1 VPPDPAHDTPPTQ
14 PRRSTKQRPREEICG
29 AVLDFEAARQAR
41 GLTQREAAQALGVPL
56 ETLLG
61 WRDRVARSGLPP
73 AQRAFF
79 ESPEGVRFL
88 AVLLVATLFVMNVC
102 GGLGVAMVRVFFT
115 LTGLH
120 TLIACSETSL
130 RRMRARMLAAIGAWG
145 DAQDAVLAQAMAPR
159 DILAC
164 LDENFHAAMMLVAME
179 PVSGFLLV
187 ETVADRR
194 DGETWAA
201 TLRAAL
207 AKWPV
212 RLVALVGDEAKGLIR
227 CARVWLGVAKGSD
240 LFHVQHE
247 ICRGTAGALTQRVGR
262 AQADLDAARAD
273 LATADAART
282 CPAAPPG
289 MQETVRRAANV
300 VVAFNAVAAA
310 ERAVAATEAQ
320 RAASHAA
327 VRALG
332 DRYHP
337 IDLDTGAVLTPSR
350 VAVRLHEAFATIR
363 TKVHEAGL
371 ASSRRVNDALAKAER
386 VLPSLVAMVETWHRL
401 ADARITALGLTV
413 AETAWVWATLLPVL
427 YLDRIA
433 PRGADKAS
441 RAWLRGLRDQRL
453 AALHAPDSPW
463 TTWSP
468 ATRVHV
474 RAAVESCVD
483 LFVRTSS
490 CVEGRNGQLALH
502 HHRTHHLSPA
512 LLKALTVIHNYGL
525 TRADGTTAAE
535 RYTGQKHGDL
545 FQHLVATLPPPTRP
559 RVRKAKERLPLLATG

>member
-1 VPPDPAHDTPPTQ
+1 M
-14 PRRSTKQRPREEICG
+14 
-29 AVLDFEAARQAR
+29 LDFEAAREAR
-41 GLTQREAAQALGVPL
+41 GLTQREAATELGVPL
-56 ETLLG
+56 ETLRG
-61 WRDRVARSGLPP
+61 WRDRVAQSGLTP

-79 ESPEGVRFL
+79 ERPDGVRFL
-88 AVLLVATLFVMNVC
+88 AVLLVAALFGMNVC

-130 RRMRARMLAAIGAWG
+130 LRMRRRMLAAIGAWG
-145 DAQDAVLAQAMAPR
+145 DAQDLALAHTMTCK

-164 LDENFHAAMMLVAME
+164 FDENFHERMMLVAME

-194 DGETWAA
+194 DGATWAA
-201 TLRAAL
+201 ILRAAL

-227 CARVWLGVAKGSD
+227 CATVWLGVAKGSD

-247 ICRGTAGALTQRVGR
+247 ICRGTAGALTQLVGR
-262 AQADLDAARAD
+262 AQSDLDAARAD

-282 CPAAPPG
+282 CPAAAPCG
-289 MQETVRRAANV
+289 MVETVRLAANV
-300 VVAFNAVAAA
+300 VVAFDAVTQAEGSVAVA
-310 ERAVAATEAQ
+310 EAHRTTVQ
-320 RAASHAA
+320 AA

-337 IDLDTGAVLTPSR
+337 VDLDTGAVLAPSL

-363 TKVHEAGL
+363 AKVREAGL
-371 ASSRRVNDALAKAER
+371 TSSRRVSDALAKAER

-401 ADARITALGLTV
+401 ASAKITALGLTV

-433 PRGADKAS
+433 PQGADKEI
-441 RAWLRGLRDQRL
+441 RARLRGLRDGL
-453 AALHAPDSPW
+453 LPALHAADSPW

-468 ATRVHV
+468 ATRARV
-474 RAAVESCVD
+474 RAGVESCVD

-502 HHRTHHLSPA
+502 HHRTHHLSRA
-512 LLKALTVIHNYGL
+512 LLKALTVVHNYVL
-525 TRADGTTAAE
+525 TRADGTTAAQ
-535 RYTGQKHGDL
+535 RFTGQEHGDL
-545 FQHLVATLPPPTRP
+545 FQHLVATLPVPARP
-559 RVRKAKERLPLLATG
+559 RVRKPKERLPLLPTG